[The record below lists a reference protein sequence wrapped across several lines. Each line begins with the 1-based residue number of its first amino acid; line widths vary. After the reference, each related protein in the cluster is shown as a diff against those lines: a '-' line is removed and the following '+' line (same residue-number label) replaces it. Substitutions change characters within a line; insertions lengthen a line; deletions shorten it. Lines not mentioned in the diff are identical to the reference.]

1 VARASQ
7 GDRCTG
13 EHVNPTV
20 VTKPD
25 RRKRVPRVMAIANS
39 RRGSRPE
46 NSCGM
51 LCADRSRATP
61 RANLARPEKACARNS
76 ASSTRDPN
84 SDMAERQTSGPFQGN
99 GAVTVRTRARTL
111 FSLSTIA
118 DLCARERIG
127 PTTKAPAS
135 ASTSPHCDRSWRRL
149 SQNKPSLKRLLA
161 GRRACRRWTKAI
173 LAAFAKANAG
183 VAQPARS
190 PSSGS
195 SSVAARST
203 P

>member
-118 DLCARERIG
+118 DLCARERWIG
-127 PTTKAPAS
+127 PTTKAAISWHGDARGAPGLLPNTCARIS
-135 ASTSPHCDRSWRRL
+135 ALDAVTVPQRNEPR
-149 SQNKPSLKRLLA
+149 PGA
-161 GRRACRRWTKAI
+161 T
-173 LAAFAKANAG
+173 
-183 VAQPARS
+183 
-190 PSSGS
+190 
-195 SSVAARST
+195 
-203 P
+203 